1 MASRNDDPSLPEDV
15 VRSILEI
22 ATEADHATGWKCTT
36 VSKSVQACLRM
47 PSTYPAG
54 SSQSYTGA
62 SRCTAT
68 RTFQA
73 LPHHPSHPSKQPDFF
88 AIHVKTVYLHLRTTW
103 GLPIAIL
110 DACHNV
116 RRIQLHF
123 WKGCRKAEFMVGRHA
138 VWQRLKPW
146 MLKIPMSL
154 FIPSHRSF
162 GLSSP
167 AGSNVFANVT
177 HLELDCLGVGSEEWS
192 WASLSSLGTLTHL
205 CLSTYSNVPYDI
217 LALWAHLVAAT
228 PFFPPSLTV
237 CVLSLGSLMWLGD
250 AREIIEENAQVLDDR
265 VVVAVDRTYY
275 DAKLSNAASD
285 SCPQPACIWRWSL
298 EDEQDMMTGDDF
310 GGEPKRWLQAGALSF
325 TRSNATSANHQAG
338 WRNFLDLSACAIPST
353 PPLASYTLSPVPI
366 LSL

>member
-36 VSKSVQACLRM
+36 VSKSVQAWVEPILYRRI
-47 PSTYPAG
+47 SLYRDKDV
-54 SSQSYTGA
+54 
-62 SRCTAT
+62 SRLY
-68 RTFQA
+68 RTI
-73 LPHHPSHPSKQPDFF
+73 LSHPSKQPDFF

-298 EDEQDMMTGDDF
+298 EDEQRYDDWGRF
-310 GGEPKRWLQAGALSF
+310 WRRAEEMVAGRSALV
-325 TRSNATSANHQAG
+325 HE
-338 WRNFLDLSACAIPST
+338 
-353 PPLASYTLSPVPI
+353 V
-366 LSL
+366 